1 MGPLVLTGNCW
12 PWFLGVEKTFKKRA
26 SVWVLGSYNPVTNNL
41 RTFLKSLK
49 YVEWSSK
56 WTQVTVRNQTVPVL
70 HKIWKKQT
78 HKTRLSTSWKTCWKI
93 KLDKHFETKLESKI
107 LEKKS
112 CATKTNEP
120 RKKPSYFP
128 LYWLVNRDPYN
139 GLIII
144 VPI

>member
-12 PWFLGVEKTFKKRA
+12 PCFLGVEKTFKKRA

-78 HKTRLSTSWKTCWKI
+78 HKTRLPTSWKTCWKI

-120 RKKPSYFP
+120 RNKPSYFP